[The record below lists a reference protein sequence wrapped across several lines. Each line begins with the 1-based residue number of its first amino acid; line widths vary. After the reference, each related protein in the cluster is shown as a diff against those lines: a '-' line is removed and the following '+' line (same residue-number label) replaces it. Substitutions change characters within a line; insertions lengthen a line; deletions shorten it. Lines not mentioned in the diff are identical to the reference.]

1 MPQRLRFAGA
11 WYDQELC
18 WYWMTTRA
26 YDPVLE
32 RFLQP
37 DPSQQ
42 EGIFTY
48 AYAGDDPV
56 DYNDKT
62 GMMSCRSNMVD
73 GVCPMAQSTVPTTS
87 VVSSTVQA
95 ESAALQSIDAPAAV
109 PLSLGLWQPTLS
121 VPPPP
126 VPSTAQLTQEVQK
139 AYQAVNPDANG
150 GSTNQASPLSGFAA
164 LPVLAKTVV
173 KAASTDVAS
182 GGNTAKSTFGESA
195 TRDALSDLG
204 FEQVGGHMPGTP
216 ANAPGIDL
224 VFRKVG
230 DTEFSTNLPANFLL
244 VECKYGCAGLRGA
257 QGTQGWFEDRLVES
271 VGETTAKQI
280 INEGYLGVLAKI
292 TPGGTVPIQQLL
304 YKPGIVQVP
313 DEAALEFEA
322 AVMRMAALPYVD
334 RH

>member
-1 MPQRLRFAGA
+1 MIALTDVTGNTVDRYTYDLWGKVVSSSEHVPQRLRFAGA
-11 WYDQELC
+11 WYDQELG
-18 WYWMTTRA
+18 WYWMATRA

-32 RFLQP
+32 RHPRAGTRQP

-126 VPSTAQLTQEVQK
+126 VPSTAQLTQEAQK

-182 GGNTAKSTFGESA
+182 GGNTAKGAFGESA
-195 TRDALSDLG
+195 TRDALSKL
-204 FEQVGGHMPGTP
+204 
-216 ANAPGIDL
+216 NRSRI
-224 VFRKVG
+224 
-230 DTEFSTNLPANFLL
+230 
-244 VECKYGCAGLRGA
+244 
-257 QGTQGWFEDRLVES
+257 
-271 VGETTAKQI
+271 
-280 INEGYLGVLAKI
+280 
-292 TPGGTVPIQQLL
+292 
-304 YKPGIVQVP
+304 
-313 DEAALEFEA
+313 
-322 AVMRMAALPYVD
+322 
-334 RH
+334 